1 VPLLVLFVPQP
12 STERLE
18 MMTVLRMDM
27 QGPHYQ
33 GNSSNMHLLQETI
46 TIQTNFILYSCMRNE
61 NLSKTNFLSLNESKQ
76 QTVIKTC

>member
-18 MMTVLRMDM
+18 MLTVLRMDM

-33 GNSSNMHLLQETI
+33 DISINVH
-46 TIQTNFILYSCMRNE
+46 
-61 NLSKTNFLSLNESKQ
+61 
-76 QTVIKTC
+76 